1 MKKLITLNLSYLFFI
16 LTLVFLL
23 AFHAKGQ
30 TPMPFQFE
38 NNSTYADDELYVAI
52 VGKDLTQGAHVWV
65 DLKTG
70 NHLPMDPVY
79 NTVSGP
85 VINGNLGPGQN
96 GKYADCFFKLSEI
109 PNKEVMLKGIQG
121 CRVFISVKEQLY
133 LYFFGSTG
141 AVQGYASPSHSNP
154 TDPSTGIL
162 YEIIELTYNEIGFWG
177 NTSRVDSY
185 NYAMGLELNTTK
197 GNTLK
202 TGELITHQEVIDRFV
217 DSVPVEFKGCYDS
230 HTGQIF
236 QPTKTK
242 DFSDGSIGTMPDLG
256 PYRDYMQPYIDQVW
270 SKFSNEDLL
279 FTHPEIGTWKGRVSG
294 ERFTFTC
301 IAGPA
306 GFIGKQGII
315 DGKPNTQEAF
325 EGKGVLD
332 RPVGEARFDLMM
344 QAQICAALSRHVIEV
359 NTAPG
364 TVQNWSDPSKY
375 YLQSPCNHYAKF
387 WHQEGI
393 RHNKMAYG
401 FAYDDVNEQS
411 STLHSPEPSSV
422 KLVFGGFAQPIVTA
436 INEFFE
442 SSAVAVF
449 PNPTYGPVYFNM
461 DGLVRWNLFTLSGE
475 LIKAGNRAHVD
486 FQFLTPG
493 AYILQMISRKSTTTT
508 TLIKH

>member
-1 MKKLITLNLSYLFFI
+1 MKKLITLNLTYLFFI
-16 LTLVFLL
+16 LALFFLL
-23 AFHAKGQ
+23 AFHVKGQ

-52 VGKDLTQGAHVWV
+52 VGKDLAQGAHVWV

-96 GKYADCFFKLSEI
+96 GKYSECFFKFSEI
-109 PNKEVMLKGIQG
+109 PNKEFLLKGIQG

-162 YEIIELTYNEIGFWG
+162 YEIIELTYNQIGFWG

-185 NYAMGLELNTTK
+185 NYAMGLELTTQT
-197 GNTLK
+197 GSVLK
-202 TGELITHQEVIDRFV
+202 TGELLRHDEVISRFLA
-217 DSVPVEFKGCYDS
+217 SVPQEFQGCYDA

-242 DFSDGSIGTMPDLG
+242 AFSDGSIGTMPDLG

-270 SKFSNEDLL
+270 AKYTQEDLL
-279 FTHPEIGTWKGRVSG
+279 FIHPEIGTWKGRVTG
-294 ERFTFTC
+294 NRFTFTC
-301 IAGPA
+301 VAGPA

-344 QAQICAALSRHVIEV
+344 QAQICAALTRHVIDV
-359 NTAPG
+359 NAAPG
-364 TVQNWSDPSKY
+364 AVQNWSDPSKY
-375 YLQSPCNHYAKF
+375 YLESPCNHYAKF
-387 WHQEGI
+387 WHQQGI
-393 RHNKMAYG
+393 RHNQMAYG

-411 STLHSPEPSSV
+411 STLHSPEPSKV
-422 KLVFGGFAQPIVTA
+422 KVVFGGFAAPVVTQLEA
-436 INEFFE
+436 QVEEDFTG
-442 SSAVAVF
+442 VY
-449 PNPTYGPVYFNM
+449 PNPTSGTVSIQVNN
-461 DGLVRWNLFTLSGE
+461 LLQWNLFAASGTLIASGSE
-475 LIKAGNRAHVD
+475 QQAD
-486 FQFLTPG
+486 FSDLPAG
-493 AYILQMISRKSTTTT
+493 AYFIQIITATDSFST
-508 TLIKH
+508 TLIKQ